1 MDLIFIINIYYTY
14 KFYSLLLLLYCR
26 KKTTVCSYVLV
37 FVWRDEKVSDSTV
50 IVVGVTVLNKV
61 IYIYIDAFMAFF
73 LLSCKMNIR
82 DRVCSFRQTF
92 FFQVN
97 VSGILVI
104 AFPSKVCVRFR
115 LKGKEFEARL
125 GVWVK
130 FTNNNTEEFGLP
142 VPVIVLCIYF

>member
-1 MDLIFIINIYYTY
+1 M
-14 KFYSLLLLLYCR
+14 
-26 KKTTVCSYVLV
+26 
-37 FVWRDEKVSDSTV
+37 WRDEKVSDSTV

-97 VSGILVI
+97 ASGILVI

-130 FTNNNTEEFGLP
+130 FTITTQRSLVCLCQSLFCVFISRIFGQ
-142 VPVIVLCIYF
+142 VVIGNLD